1 MIYLGLVEM
10 GKAFQVKQSLHLH
23 REILTKELARERK
36 LIYPTIPTLQE
47 SIWQIILCS
56 FLEKEK
62 CRLDVES
69 DRFVSIQELY

>member
-1 MIYLGLVEM
+1 MDMIYLGLVEM

-47 SIWQIILCS
+47 SI
-56 FLEKEK
+56 
-62 CRLDVES
+62 
-69 DRFVSIQELY
+69 